1 MTLISMIPV
10 VISLIPAK
18 SCPSTKPMYRNK
30 CESNMAAPLGHS
42 DSSVAGQKH
51 LIDELESS
59 FHVTE
64 VLYLFFHLRGV
75 LLLLILDSERWS

>member
-1 MTLISMIPV
+1 MMIPV
-10 VISLIPAK
+10 VISLIQAK
-18 SCPSTKPMYRNK
+18 SCPSIKPMDQNK
-30 CESNMAAPLGHS
+30 CESNMAAPMGHP

-64 VLYLFFHLRGV
+64 VLYLIFHFQHV
-75 LLLLILDSERWS
+75 LLL